1 MDSIEEIK
9 KFKSL
14 LDQGAITQDEFTALK
29 IQLLSKKP
37 ESFVQEKSVDTTSS
51 SYDEQKQAL
60 GTKPL
65 TNFQNTSYNEDP
77 SEGFDAGIETA
88 KKLFKFS
95 IGLSVLVGIIFWYR
109 YDSFIAFLIV
119 TVVSISV
126 IYNLNKLNNF
136 KQINYILG
144 LIIAVLLILIII
156 PIGGNSGSSSTNSS
170 ANEAATTEPAND
182 DDKFVRD
189 YIISHRYV
197 DVENGVSF
205 TLKFSEE
212 NAGWFGIMQMDMGS
226 CWSMYQ
232 YETKGRSINL
242 KFDSSNCTSQG
253 DSRTATF
260 NSDNTISFNINGQ
273 NFVFQPL

>member
-1 MDSIEEIK
+1 
-9 KFKSL
+9 
-14 LDQGAITQDEFTALK
+14 LK
-29 IQLLSKKP
+29 IQLLSKKK
-37 ESFVQEKSVDTTSS
+37 ESFIQEKSVNTTSV
-51 SYDEQKQAL
+51 SYDEQKQ
-60 GTKPL
+60 TER
-65 TNFQNTSYNEDP
+65 TNPNTNYQSNSYKADP
-77 SEGFDAGIETA
+77 SEGFEAGIETA
-88 KKLFKFS
+88 KKLFKYS

-109 YDSFIAFLIV
+109 YDSFLAFLIV
-119 TVVSISV
+119 TVVSISI

-156 PIGGNSGSSSTNSS
+156 PIGGNSGSSSSNS
-170 ANEAATTEPAND
+170 NDNTVATTEPAND

-189 YIISHRYV
+189 YIISHRFV

-205 TLKFSEE
+205 TLKFSED

-253 DSRTATF
+253 ESRTATF

-273 NFVFQPL
+273 NFIFQPL